1 MSLVTLG
8 LCANILGAFFLAKA
22 IIAKNP
28 RVMIREILNLRVDH
42 LKVFRTYLIQK
53 LEAIAGFLFMFLGCG
68 LLIYND
74 YYPPDVLPGVTDSG
88 PPLGVTIAFTLVIM
102 CFIALLFHTVCSF
115 FARRI
120 FMELLKDMV
129 IRHRFP
135 LHREEALT
143 KQIGEILRIPTGA
156 DETVESYAMKVR
168 AKLGLPKP
176 AED

>member
-28 RVMIREILNLRVDH
+28 RVMIREILDLRVDH

-53 LEAIAGFLFMFLGCG
+53 LEAIAGFLFLFLGSG
-68 LLIYND
+68 LQIYAD
-74 YYPPDVLPGVTDSG
+74 GHRAPEGSPRW
-88 PPLGVTIAFTLVIM
+88 GVTIALTLVVM
-102 CFIALLFHTVCSF
+102 GVIALIFHAVCSF

-120 FMELLKDMV
+120 FIELLRDMV

-135 LHREEALT
+135 LHREQALT
-143 KQIGEILRIPTGA
+143 KQIGEILHIPTGE
-156 DETVESYAMKVR
+156 DETVESYAAKVR
-168 AKLGLPKP
+168 EKLDLPTP
-176 AED
+176 